1 MKCSNK
7 LVYLGV
13 TSALSMQVLAG
24 DLNPTSGPTD
34 AGSAM
39 YTLEDIYN
47 RLNGT
52 PASAPS
58 GFTEPTSGPGSTGKT
73 LTEVYNKAN
82 DVMNS
87 IPSTPSACT
96 PNSNASPVFTDNKDG
111 TVTDNRTCLIW
122 LKDASCDDL
131 AGTDPSGQAN
141 WATALTAASSLAN
154 GTCGL
159 TDNSNAGDWRLPTIQ
174 ELQSLV
180 HYGYHRPAMSNA
192 AGTEKW
198 NTGTAGDDAFS
209 GVQPNYYWSSTAY
222 ASGPTSAWYG
232 SLDGGGVNILDKT
245 STYYVWPVRS
255 RQ

>member
-1 MKCSNK
+1 MKPSNK

-13 TSALSMQVLAG
+13 TSALSLPVLAG

-47 RLNGT
+47 RLDGAQ
-52 PASAPS
+52 ASAPT
-58 GFTEPTSGPGSTGKT
+58 GFTEPTSGPASTGKT

-87 IPSTPSACT
+87 IPSTPSGCT
-96 PNSNASPVFTDNKDG
+96 PNSSASPVFTDNGNG

-122 LKDASCDDL
+122 LQDASCADL
-131 AGTDPSGQAN
+131 PGTDTNGKAN
-141 WATALTAASSLAN
+141 WDTAKTAASSLAN

-159 TDNSNAGDWRLPTIQ
+159 TDGSQAGDWHLPTIQ

-180 HYGYHRPAMSNA
+180 HYGYYSPAMSNA
-192 AGTEKW
+192 AGTE
-198 NTGTAGDDAFS
+198 NGILVQQVMMRSRVCSRTGIGRL
-209 GVQPNYYWSSTAY
+209 P
-222 ASGPTSAWYG
+222 ASRIPRPTLGSCTSA
-232 SLDGGGVNILDKT
+232 SAT
-245 STYYVWPVRS
+245 
-255 RQ
+255 